1 MEFIIWFF
9 LIALTIASF
18 QDLKRREVDNWLNL
32 LILFSGAAFIVFE
45 ALFSQNPEVIFLGI
59 FSFLVMFL
67 LCNLFYY
74 MRIFAGGDAKLL
86 FALFAVFVSAS
97 FFSTIYNILGFVFFL
112 FLAGGIYGLGW
123 SCVLFFSNYNDCVDE
138 MKRRFKDFKL
148 LLIVGAILLFSGIII
163 WLSNLGVG
171 YYCFLIGML
180 LLIGGFLMLFAKSIE
195 DKSMIKKLKAEDL
208 RPGDW
213 LYEDVSIGKNKI
225 KADWQ
230 GLSEEEIN
238 MLRRSKKKVK
248 IKQGIPFVPSFLIAY
263 IIWFFIIDIFPFFDI
278 KVFFY

>member
-1 MEFIIWFF
+1 
-9 LIALTIASF
+9 
-18 QDLKRREVDNWLNL
+18 
-32 LILFSGAAFIVFE
+32 
-45 ALFSQNPEVIFLGI
+45 
-59 FSFLVMFL
+59 
-67 LCNLFYY
+67 
-74 MRIFAGGDAKLL
+74 
-86 FALFAVFVSAS
+86 
-97 FFSTIYNILGFVFFL
+97 
-112 FLAGGIYGLGW
+112 
-123 SCVLFFSNYNDCVDE
+123 
-138 MKRRFKDFKL
+138 
-148 LLIVGAILLFSGIII
+148 
-163 WLSNLGVG
+163 
-171 YYCFLIGML
+171 
-180 LLIGGFLMLFAKSIE
+180 MLFAKSIE